1 MAGNPRIRNRIVEQF
16 GKHALGVVLKRMFLV
31 AGLMSVAPFSPIVAA
46 DLAPRIFTK
55 APPAPDNWS
64 GGYVGLSGG
73 FGTGNSK
80 QTDPG
85 RGPLVP
91 GGGGG
96 GPPPGDGSYAVNG
109 GLIGGT
115 IGYNWQIARW
125 VYGFEGDYSW
135 ADISGRSDQ
144 CGLSANNA
152 HACGTKLSSLGTLRG
167 RVGYAVGAAGNW
179 LLFATGGLAVGE
191 VRGWD
196 VLTPASGSELR
207 PGWTVGAGVETKF
220 APNWSAKVEYL
231 YVDLGKSALF
241 DILPSTP
248 ETVSFNANIV
258 RAGINYKLPVG
269 KIPTGS
275 FSPEPARNWSGLYI
289 GGHVGGS
296 SAGSNWAF
304 QRDDLWIIRRG
315 TGGIPFARQTSV
327 LGGVQAGYNFQ
338 LGSIVT
344 GIEGTWSGLNH
355 KTTIASPYYP
365 DTDTETAKISNIF
378 TIAGRLGVTWDRV
391 LFYAKGG
398 WAGGEVGLSAA
409 STSGGPSAWNP
420 GSKFRSGV
428 IVGAGFEYMLTQN
441 LILGI
446 EYNHIDLGRANYTA
460 YNTGADTT
468 LTSVDDKTKLDTV
481 VGRLSYK
488 FDSLGAV
495 ASR

>member
-1 MAGNPRIRNRIVEQF
+1 MNEIGCFVHKSLLMAGVF
-16 GKHALGVVLKRMFLV
+16 TAL
-31 AGLMSVAPFSPIVAA
+31 SVSMAPAA

-55 APPAPDNWS
+55 APAAPDNWS
-64 GGYVGLSGG
+64 GGYVGISGG

-85 RGPLVP
+85 PGPLV

-96 GPPPGDGSYAVNG
+96 APGDGSYSVNG

-115 IGYNWQIARW
+115 IGYNWQVARW

-135 ADISGRSDQ
+135 ADISGRSDL
-144 CGLSANNA
+144 CGLSVGNP

-167 RVGYAVGAAGNW
+167 RVGYAAGAIGNW
-179 LLFATGGLAVGE
+179 LLYATGGLAVGE

-196 VLTPASGSELR
+196 ALTPASGSELR

-231 YVDLGKSALF
+231 YVNLGKAQLF

-248 ETVSFNANIV
+248 ESVSFNANIV
-258 RAGINYKLPVG
+258 RAGINYKLPAG
-269 KIPTGS
+269 KTSTVS
-275 FSPEPARNWSGLYI
+275 FSPEPARNWTGLYI

-296 SAGSNWAF
+296 SARSDWMF
-304 QRDDLWIIRRG
+304 QQDEWPW
-315 TGGIPFARQTSV
+315 TNSPNSIPFRSKTSL
-327 LGGVQAGYNFQ
+327 LGGAQAGFNYQ

-355 KTTIASPYYP
+355 KTTIISPYFP
-365 DTDTETAKISNIF
+365 LSDTETTKISNLF

-391 LFYAKGG
+391 LFYGKGG
-398 WAGGEVGLSAA
+398 WAGGEVELSAA
-409 STSGGPSAWNP
+409 STSGGLSAWNP
-420 GSKFRSGV
+420 GSRIRSGV

-441 LILGI
+441 FILGI

-460 YNTGADTT
+460 YNTGVDTS

-488 FDSLGAV
+488 FDSFGAV